1 MSESCYV
8 PCTYKSLCLRLRM
21 VGIIILPTY
30 NLVSQKV
37 GLKDIKQLA
46 QDHTAILFCTPVTST
61 SLLINHTA
69 I

>member
-1 MSESCYV
+1 MTESCYV

-37 GLKDIKQLA
+37 GIKDIKQLA
-46 QDHTAILFCTPVTST
+46 QDHTAIK
-61 SLLINHTA
+61 
-69 I
+69 